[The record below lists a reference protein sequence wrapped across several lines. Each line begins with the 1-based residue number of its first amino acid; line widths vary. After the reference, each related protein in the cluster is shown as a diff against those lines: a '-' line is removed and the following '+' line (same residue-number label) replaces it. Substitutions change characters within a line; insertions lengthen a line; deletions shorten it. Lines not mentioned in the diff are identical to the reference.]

1 MIDENPYAP
10 PKSVLE
16 DFGQPEMIVKPT
28 KMQRLFRV
36 VLFPVLLPVI
46 ATVLYS
52 IIHLLVAYLGIDV
65 SKFKIAETPKT
76 IYFVF
81 SVLTMLQ
88 SIIFS
93 LILEFSLLNNRNKNT
108 YSLWGGFLIGFSAM
122 FFAYIVIVKGVVNKR
137 DITELCMMV
146 VTLTYSSYLISLILN
161 RHISYYN
168 KKNRSGSLKL
178 I

>member
-36 VLFPVLLPVI
+36 VLFPVLLPMI

-52 IIHLLVAYLGIDV
+52 VILFFAGYLDIKV
-65 SKFKIAETPKT
+65 RSFT
-76 IYFVF
+76 IEDLIYRYVMWFL
-81 SVLTMLQ
+81 LTMLQ
-88 SIIFS
+88 SFIFS
-93 LILEFSLLNNRNKNT
+93 LILEFFLLTNRNKNI
-108 YSLWGGFLIGFSAM
+108 YSLCGGFLIGFSVTLLV
-122 FFAYIVIVKGVVNKR
+122 YIFGFKGVLNEI
-137 DITELCMMV
+137 DIIYMSMIIVACTV
-146 VTLTYSSYLISLILN
+146 SSYLTTLILN

-168 KKNRSGSLKL
+168 KKNCSGSLKV
-178 I
+178 

>member
-28 KMQRLFRV
+28 KMQRLVRV

-46 ATVLYS
+46 AVILYS
-52 IIHLLVAYLGIDV
+52 FLYWSIEFFYKGLGKFELKDIKFAYLI
-65 SKFKIAETPKT
+65 FLTLT
-76 IYFVF
+76 II
-81 SVLTMLQ
+81 Q

-93 LILEFSLLNNRNKNT
+93 LILEFSLLNNRNKNI
-108 YSLWGGFLIGFSAM
+108 YSLWGGFLIGISVVLFMYLVVFKSE
-122 FFAYIVIVKGVVNKR
+122 VKNR
-137 DITELCMMV
+137 DIVGFCAITV
-146 VTLTYSSYLISLILN
+146 AITYSSYLTTLILN

-168 KKNRSGSLKL
+168 KKNCSGSLNETP
-178 I
+178 